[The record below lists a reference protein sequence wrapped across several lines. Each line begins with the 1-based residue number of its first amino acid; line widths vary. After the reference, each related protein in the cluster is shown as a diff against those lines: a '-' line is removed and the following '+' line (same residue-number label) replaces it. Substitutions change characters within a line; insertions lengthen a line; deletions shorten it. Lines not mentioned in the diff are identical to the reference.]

1 MTYEEFIQNILDTR
15 GRFAC
20 GDEYHERH
28 HIVPKCIGG
37 GNEEENLIDL
47 YAREHFEAH
56 RLLALQNPENER
68 LIYAWYMMSAANNNQ
83 NRYVLTP
90 KEYEDAKKALIN
102 VNSIRMAGEG
112 NPMYGK
118 HHSDEAKKIIGD
130 KNRERYS
137 IPENTPMYGK
147 HLTDETKEKIR
158 AHQPDTRGENNPF
171 YGKKHSEEIKEKMR
185 EYAQN
190 RPEEHNK
197 KISESCIG
205 KRDRSKNPHSK
216 ITIQLD
222 DDLNIINIYGCAM
235 EASEKLGID
244 YSSLCMCC
252 IGSIKTSGGF
262 QWKYLYDQTRKNG
275 IVILGG
281 ISLGIISEEEALR
294 QLNNING
301 GMNNDN
307 V

>member
-15 GRFAC
+15 GRFTC

-68 LIYAWYMMSAANNNQ
+68 LIYAWYMMGAANNNQ
-83 NRYVLTP
+83 
-90 KEYEDAKKALIN
+90 I
-102 VNSIRMAGEG
+102 
-112 NPMYGK
+112 
-118 HHSDEAKKIIGD
+118 
-130 KNRERYS
+130 
-137 IPENTPMYGK
+137 
-147 HLTDETKEKIR
+147 TDETKEKIR

-171 YGKKHSEEIKEKMR
+171 YGKKHSEETKEKMR

-262 QWKYLYDQTRKNG
+262 QWKYLYDQTRKM
-275 IVILGG
+275 VL
-281 ISLGIISEEEALR
+281 
-294 QLNNING
+294 
-301 GMNNDN
+301 
-307 V
+307 